1 LGKLQTKLSSRQ
13 AFPLER
19 TMNTRTILTAV
30 LLVPLAPALATAQSK
45 PPKIGVLNDQ
55 SGVYADDQGIG
66 SMIAGQLAVEDFSK
80 THGKPAEII
89 TADHQNK
96 VDVGT
101 AIARRWFET
110 EGVDAIMDVP
120 NSAIALGVNTLARDL
135 NKAFIA
141 SGAGTADLTGKA
153 CTPNTVHWT
162 YDTWEL
168 GHTIAKAVFARG
180 GTSWYFVTADYAFG
194 KDLEA
199 NASEEVKKLGGQ
211 VLGAARAPLGTA
223 DFSSFLLQAQSSKPK
238 VIALANAGGDL
249 TNTLKQAAEFG
260 LTEKF
265 QMPSFVFNPNNARA
279 IGLRAAQG
287 VLAAAP
293 FYWDANDATREFSQ
307 RYQQRHPRKMM
318 PNDMQAGVYS
328 ATIHYLKAVS
338 ATNDAADGKAVVAK
352 MKEMPTDD
360 PLFGQGTIRP
370 DGRKI
375 HPVNLYEVKKPAESK
390 GEWDNFKLLTTIPAD
405 EAFRPLAEGACPL
418 VK

>member
-1 LGKLQTKLSSRQ
+1 
-13 AFPLER
+13 
-19 TMNTRTILTAV
+19 V
-30 LLVPLAPALATAQSK
+30 
-45 PPKIGVLNDQ
+45 KIGVLNDQ

-66 SMIAGQLAVEDFSK
+66 SMIAAQLAVEDFPSK
-80 THGKPAEII
+80 SGTPVEVT

-96 VDVGT
+96 VDIGT
-101 AIARRWFET
+101 TIARRWLER
-110 EGVDAIMDVP
+110 EGVDMIIDVP

-135 NKAFIA
+135 NKVFIA

-153 CTPNTVHWT
+153 CSPNTVHWT

-168 GHTIAKAVFARG
+168 GHSIAKAVYARG
-180 GTSWYFVTADYAFG
+180 GNSWYFITADYTFG

-199 NASEEVKKLGGQ
+199 SASEQVTRLGGK
-211 VLGAARAPLGTA
+211 VLGSARVPLGA
-223 DFSSFLLQAQSSKPK
+223 SDFSSFLLQAQSANPK

-260 LTEKF
+260 LPDKF

-287 VLAAAP
+287 VLAASP
-293 FYWDANDATREFSQ
+293 FYWDMNDATRQFSS

-328 ATIHYLKAVS
+328 ATTHYLKSVMS
-338 ATNDAADGKAVVAK
+338 LDAASDGKAVVAK
-352 MKEMPTDD
+352 MKELPTED
-360 PLFGQGTIRP
+360 PLFGKGTIRA

-375 HPVNLYEVKKPAESK
+375 HPVYLYEVKKPAESK
-390 GEWDNFKLLTTIPAD
+390 GEWDTFKLLSTISGE
-405 EAFRPLAEGACPL
+405 EAFRPLSEGGCPL
-418 VK
+418 VKG

>member
-1 LGKLQTKLSSRQ
+1 MRARIILPGILLLACTFSSAHAQTK
-13 AFPLER
+13 
-19 TMNTRTILTAV
+19 AV
-30 LLVPLAPALATAQSK
+30 
-45 PPKIGVLNDQ
+45 KIGVLNDQ

-66 SMIAGQLAVEDFSK
+66 SMIAAQLAVEDFPSK
-80 THGKPAEII
+80 SGMPVEVT

-96 VDVGT
+96 VDIGT
-101 AIARRWFET
+101 TIARRWLER
-110 EGVDAIMDVP
+110 EGVDMIIDVP

-135 NKAFIA
+135 NKVFIA

-153 CTPNTVHWT
+153 CSPNTVHWT

-168 GHTIAKAVFARG
+168 GHSIAKAVFARG
-180 GTSWYFVTADYAFG
+180 GNSWYFITADYTFG

-199 NASEEVKKLGGQ
+199 SASEEVTRLGGK
-211 VLGAARAPLGTA
+211 VLGSARVPLGA
-223 DFSSFLLQAQSSKPK
+223 SDFSSFLLQAQSAKPK

-260 LTEKF
+260 LTDKF

-287 VLAAAP
+287 VLAASP
-293 FYWDANDATREFSQ
+293 FYWDMNDATRQFSN

-328 ATIHYLKAVS
+328 ATTHYLKSVMS
-338 ATNDAADGKAVVAK
+338 LNAANDGKAVVAK
-352 MKEMPTDD
+352 MKELPTED
-360 PLFGQGTIRP
+360 PLFGKGTIRA

-375 HPVNLYEVKKPAESK
+375 HPVYLYEAKKPAESQ
-390 GEWDNFKLLTTIPAD
+390 GEWDTFKLLSTISGE
-405 EAFRPLAEGACPL
+405 EAFRPLSEGGCPL
-418 VK
+418 VKG

>member
-1 LGKLQTKLSSRQ
+1 MRARFILPGIFLLAGTFGSADAQTR
-13 AFPLER
+13 
-19 TMNTRTILTAV
+19 AV
-30 LLVPLAPALATAQSK
+30 
-45 PPKIGVLNDQ
+45 KIGVLNDQ

-66 SMIAGQLAVEDFSK
+66 SMIAAQLAVEAFPSNSG
-80 THGKPAEII
+80 TPMGVT

-96 VDVGT
+96 VDIGT
-101 AIARRWFET
+101 TIARRRLER
-110 EGVDAIMDVP
+110 EGVAMIIDVP

-135 NKAFIA
+135 NKVFIA

-168 GHTIAKAVFARG
+168 GHSIAKAVFARG
-180 GTSWYFVTADYAFG
+180 GNTWYFITADYTFG

-199 NASEEVKKLGGQ
+199 NASEEITKLGGQ
-211 VLGAARAPLGTA
+211 VLGAVRAPLGA
-223 DFSSFLLQAQSSKPK
+223 SDFSSFLLQAQSAKPK

-249 TNTLKQAAEFG
+249 TNPLKQAAEFG
-260 LTEKF
+260 LTDKF

-293 FYWDANDATREFSQ
+293 FYWDMNDATRQFSS

-328 ATIHYLKAVS
+328 ATTHYLKSVTS
-338 ATNDAADGKAVVAK
+338 LNAANDGKAVVAK
-352 MKEMPTDD
+352 MKELPTED
-360 PLFGQGTIRP
+360 PLFGKGTIRA

-375 HPVNLYEVKKPAESK
+375 HPVYLYEAKKPAESK
-390 GEWDNFKLLTTIPAD
+390 GEWDTFKLLSTISGE
-405 EAFRPLAEGACPL
+405 EAFRPLSEGSCPL
-418 VK
+418 VKG

>member
-1 LGKLQTKLSSRQ
+1 MRARFILPGFFLLACAFSSAHAQTK
-13 AFPLER
+13 
-19 TMNTRTILTAV
+19 AV
-30 LLVPLAPALATAQSK
+30 
-45 PPKIGVLNDQ
+45 KIGVLNDQ

-66 SMIAGQLAVEDFSK
+66 SMIAAQLAVEDFP
-80 THGKPAEII
+80 GKAGTPVEVT

-96 VDVGT
+96 VDIGT
-101 AIARRWFET
+101 TIARRWLER
-110 EGVDAIMDVP
+110 ESVDMIIDVP

-135 NKAFIA
+135 NKVFIA

-153 CTPNTVHWT
+153 CSPNTVHWT

-168 GHTIAKAVFARG
+168 GHSIAKAVFARG
-180 GTSWYFVTADYAFG
+180 GNSWYFITADYTFG

-199 NASEEVKKLGGQ
+199 SASEEVTRLGGK
-211 VLGAARAPLGTA
+211 VLGSARVPLGA
-223 DFSSFLLQAQSSKPK
+223 SDFSSFLLQAQSAKPK

-260 LTEKF
+260 LTDKF

-287 VLAAAP
+287 VLAASP
-293 FYWDANDATREFSQ
+293 FYWDMNDATRQFSN

-328 ATIHYLKAVS
+328 ATTHYLKSVTALNT
-338 ATNDAADGKAVVAK
+338 ANDGKAVVAK
-352 MKEMPTDD
+352 MKELPTED
-360 PLFGQGTIRP
+360 PLFGKGIIRA

-375 HPVNLYEVKKPAESK
+375 HPVYLYEVKKPAESK
-390 GEWDNFKLLTTIPAD
+390 GEWDTFKLLSTISGE
-405 EAFRPLAEGACPL
+405 EAFRPLSEGGCPL
-418 VK
+418 VKG

>member
-1 LGKLQTKLSSRQ
+1 MYARCTWPAILLLSFAFSSAHGQTK
-13 AFPLER
+13 A
-19 TMNTRTILTAV
+19 TR
-30 LLVPLAPALATAQSK
+30 
-45 PPKIGVLNDQ
+45 IGVLNDQ
-55 SGVYADDQGIG
+55 SGVYSDDQGIG
-66 SMIAGQLAVEDFSK
+66 SVIAAQLAVEDFP
-80 THGKPAEII
+80 GKSSMPVEVT

-96 VDVGT
+96 VDIGT
-101 AIARRWFET
+101 TIARRWFER
-110 EGVDAIMDVP
+110 EGVDTIVDVP

-135 NKAFIA
+135 NKVFIA

-168 GHTIAKAVFARG
+168 GHSIAKAVFARG
-180 GTSWYFVTADYAFG
+180 GNTWYFITADYTFG

-199 NASEEVKKLGGQ
+199 SASEEVNRLGGK
-211 VLGAARAPLGTA
+211 VLGSARVPLGA
-223 DFSSFLLQAQSSKPK
+223 PDFSSFLLQAQSANPK

-260 LTEKF
+260 LTDKF

-293 FYWDANDATREFSQ
+293 FYWDMNDASRAFSS

-328 ATIHYLKAVS
+328 AATHYLKAVAS
-338 ATNDAADGKAVVAK
+338 LNNASDGKAVVAK
-352 MKEMPTDD
+352 MKELPTEDA
-360 PLFGQGTIRP
+360 LFGKGSIRE

-375 HPVNLYEVKKPAESK
+375 HPVHLYEVKKPTDSK
-390 GEWDNFKLLTTIPAD
+390 GEWDTFKLLSTIPGEA
-405 EAFRPLAEGACPL
+405 AFRPLSEGSCGL
-418 VK
+418 VKG